1 MSFKSILLS
10 SAMIVSATM
19 IAAPAFAGQSQQAQ
33 IDQLRQQMQ
42 AEIDALKQEVAT
54 LKSQQQQNQVQQ
66 QATQQAAETA
76 VAAVQK
82 VTPPKGKKGVQI
94 GAVTVTP
101 GGFIESAG
109 IFREKNMSSD
119 VGQAFNSIPF
129 GNVSND
135 HLTETRFS
143 ARQSRLSLLATSDVD
158 DSTHAAAYYEMDFL
172 GAAGTANS
180 KESNSY
186 NLRIRNI
193 YATIDWDD
201 LGLHLLGGQSWSLAT
216 LYKQGL
222 LARDENVPL
231 TIDAQYVVGY
241 NWTRQPGFRLVKDFD
256 KTLWLGLSIENPQT
270 TFQGSL
276 PAAAGNQN
284 ASAAVG
290 GGLFDTDT
298 GAVTY
303 SNDAGPDIIA
313 KAAWDPGFGHYEVYG
328 LARFFRDRANFQTK
342 TDVGGGVGA
351 GAIIPIVPKLL
362 DFQLS
367 GLVGQGV
374 GRYGSGQLPDV
385 TFGADGSIH
394 PLTEYSLLGGL
405 TGHPSSAFDVYLYSG
420 LEHADRWSETIVNGK
435 TKTNYGYGNPN
446 ASNAGC
452 NTEGSALACTANT
465 RDLMEGTVGFWWK
478 FYQGDF
484 GSARWGGQYEL
495 VARNVWG
502 GVGGGGTA
510 DNNIIMTS
518 FRFYPF

>member
-1 MSFKSILLS
+1 MSIRSILL
-10 SAMIVSATM
+10 AGTVVGLGLAVTG
-19 IAAPAFAGQSQQAQ
+19 PAFAAKGSEQSQ

-42 AEIDALKQEVAT
+42 AEIDALKAEVST
-54 LKSQQQQNQVQQ
+54 LKGQQQTTQAQTT
-66 QATQQAAETA
+66 ATQEKVDTA
-76 VAAVQK
+76 VAAVAK
-82 VTPPKGKKGVQI
+82 VTPPKGKKGIQI

-101 GGFIESAG
+101 GGFIEAAG
-109 IFREKNMSSD
+109 IYRNKNMASD
-119 VGQAFNSIPF
+119 VGQAFNSVPF

-135 HLTETRFS
+135 HLSESRFT

-158 DSTHAAAYYEMDFL
+158 SNTHLGAYYEMDFL

-216 LYKQGL
+216 LYSSGL
-222 LARDENVPL
+222 TPRQEDVPL
-231 TIDAQYVVGY
+231 TIDAQYVVGF
-241 NWTRQPGFRLVKDFD
+241 NWTRQPGFRIVKDFD
-256 KTLWLGLSIENPQT
+256 KTLWLGLSVENAQT
-270 TFQGSL
+270 TQTGSFPSGAGFQNTS
-276 PAAAGNQN
+276 
-284 ASAAVG
+284 SAVG

-298 GAVTY
+298 GAVNYT
-303 SNDAGPDIIA
+303 NDAGPDIIA
-313 KAAWDPGFGHYEVYG
+313 KAAWEPGWGHYEVYG
-328 LARFFRDRANFQTK
+328 IARFFRDRANFQNK

-351 GAIIPIVPKLL
+351 GMILPIIPKML

-367 GLVGQGV
+367 GLVGQGI

-385 TFGADGSIH
+385 TYGPDGSTH
-394 PLTEYSLLGGL
+394 PLTEYHLLAGVI
-405 TGHPSSAFDVYLYSG
+405 GHPTPSLDLYGYGG
-420 LEHADRWSETIVNGK
+420 LEHADRWSVPGASG
-435 TKTNYGYGNPN
+435 YGYGNPLS
-446 ASNAGC
+446 SNAGC
-452 NTEGSALACTANT
+452 QTEGSALSCTANT
-465 RDLMEGTVGFWWK
+465 RDLMEGTAGFWWK

-484 GSARWGGQYEL
+484 GSVRWGAQYEY

-510 DNNIIMTS
+510 DNNIFMTS